1 MTRKPADPAAEEA
14 QRALERTAIERLDA
28 GAEAA
33 SPEEAAARAP
43 YEALVGRLRET
54 DEECEPP
61 AGWEDR
67 AVARWRGG
75 RRQRW
80 LRVAAGAAAGMGL
93 AAVLMLRCTVGT
105 EGGLTVAVVN
115 ESGQVRRGEG
125 VPTVGDTLRARTP
138 VGETTRVLLYLGTKR
153 IASCPG
159 SAACREEDGAL
170 VLEWPLVEAGDY
182 RILVIS
188 TETGAAPL
196 ELPSGMYEVDLAAA
210 REAGARIEDQV
221 LQVSL

>member
-14 QRALERTAIERLDA
+14 LALERTAIERLDA
-28 GAEAA
+28 GAAAA
-33 SPEEAAARAP
+33 SPEGAAARAP
-43 YEALVGRLRET
+43 YEALVERLRET

-67 AVARWRGG
+67 AVGRWRGG

-80 LRVAAGAAAGMGL
+80 IRVAAGAAAGIGL
-93 AAVLMLRCTVGT
+93 AAVLLLRCTVGG
-105 EGGLTVAVVN
+105 EVGLTVAVVN

-125 VPTVGDTLRARTP
+125 SPTVGDTLRARMP
-138 VGETTRVLLYLGTKR
+138 AGETVWMLLYLGTKR

-159 SAACREEDGAL
+159 SSTCREEGGEV

-182 RILVIS
+182 RILAIS
-188 TETGAAPL
+188 TDAGAATL

-210 REAGARIEDQV
+210 RAAGARVEAQP
-221 LQVSL
+221 LRVSL